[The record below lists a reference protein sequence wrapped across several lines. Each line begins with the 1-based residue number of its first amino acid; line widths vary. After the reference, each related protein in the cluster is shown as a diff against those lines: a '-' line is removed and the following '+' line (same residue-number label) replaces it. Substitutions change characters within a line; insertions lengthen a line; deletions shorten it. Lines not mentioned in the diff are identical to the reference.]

1 MEENGGKWKKWK
13 KQIENERKRED
24 DEDDDADDT
33 TWTRNMMPVPACP
46 QTTAQWDWTPD
57 RRGAV

>member
-24 DEDDDADDT
+24 DEDAHVA
-33 TWTRNMMPVPACP
+33 M
-46 QTTAQWDWTPD
+46 
-57 RRGAV
+57 

>member
-1 MEENGGKWKKWK
+1 MKEHGGKWKKWK

-33 TWTRNMMPVPACP
+33 TWTHNMMPVPACP
-46 QTTAQWDWTPD
+46 QTTAQ
-57 RRGAV
+57 